1 MIYLLYGPLLWA
13 LHLFAI
19 YGPQSLFC
27 TRGMAGAVGPTVTA
41 ATLVAGL
48 LLLVAI
54 VSPRP
59 VARLL
64 RADRWEESQQGFLD
78 RVMRLLSAL
87 SLFGVLAGG
96 ATILLLP
103 ACGGLR

>member
-1 MIYLLYGPLLWA
+1 MIYLLYGPILWG

-19 YGPQSLFC
+19 YGPQSLYC
-27 TRGMAGAVGPTVTA
+27 TRGLAGAVVPTITA
-41 ATLVAGL
+41 ATLAFGL

-54 VSPRP
+54 VAPRP

-64 RADRWEESQQGFLD
+64 RADRWDAPQQGFLD